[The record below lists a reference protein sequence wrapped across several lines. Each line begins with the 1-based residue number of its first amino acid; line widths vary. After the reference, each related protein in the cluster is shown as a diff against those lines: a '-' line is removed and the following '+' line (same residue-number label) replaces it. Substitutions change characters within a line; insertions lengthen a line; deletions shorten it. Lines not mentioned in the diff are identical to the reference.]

1 MTVEQHNKSKKKT
14 TAKAAKSRYPE
25 EWPGQDEWDM
35 LPDPED
41 LKAFKELHGNTE
53 EE

>member
-1 MTVEQHNKSKKKT
+1 MTVEQHNKSKKT

-53 EE
+53 EK